1 MTPRLQHLL
10 QLRDDLFQ
18 ELESAERELSG
29 LRMKV
34 ERMESDLR
42 IGRREAAEFGETKG
56 RLLPRAE
63 AALLE
68 HFQALL
74 KLEDKINLER
84 EQHPE

>member
-1 MTPRLQHLL
+1 MTARLLHLL
-10 QLRDDLFQ
+10 QLRDDLLN

-34 ERMESDLR
+34 ERLESDLR
-42 IGRREAAEFGETKG
+42 IGRPEAPELGETKG

-63 AALLE
+63 AALLD
-68 HFQALL
+68 HFQQLL
-74 KLEDKINLER
+74 KLEDKINRER